1 MCHSKQFRKYRGQT
15 IALGPV
21 PTYSLGCKSL
31 KFHSS
36 DLSVAV
42 TTMPGI
48 NDGLV
53 KGIDKRL
60 MNKQINELII
70 IKWV

>member
-1 MCHSKQFRKYRGQT
+1 MCHSKQFHKYRGQT
-15 IALGPV
+15 TARGPV
-21 PTYSLGCKSL
+21 PTYSLGCKPL

-36 DLSVAV
+36 SLSVAV

-70 IKWV
+70 IK